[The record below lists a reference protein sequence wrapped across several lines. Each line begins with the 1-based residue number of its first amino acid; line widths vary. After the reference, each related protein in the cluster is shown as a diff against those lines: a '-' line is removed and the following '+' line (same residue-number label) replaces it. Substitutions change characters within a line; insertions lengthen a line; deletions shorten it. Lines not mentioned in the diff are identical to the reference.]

1 VVLGAFAL
9 VYLSVPPQ
17 VGDDREV
24 ATATVDFTRKGWSGV
39 SGPFLLFMR
48 RI

>member
-24 ATATVDFTRKGWSGV
+24 ATAAVDFTRKGWSGV
-39 SGPFLLFMR
+39 SGPFFLFMR

>member
-1 VVLGAFAL
+1 VILGAFAL

-24 ATATVDFTRKGWSGV
+24 ATAAVDFTRKGWSGV
-39 SGPFLLFMR
+39 SGPFLFSMR
-48 RI
+48 KI